1 MKTLGAISGIRS
13 QRSGAGGFLL
23 LECMLA
29 VFVFAIAALGLGK
42 CVQNCLKAETFRRE
56 EALAQRA
63 LSNYWAQVEMG
74 AIPLTSDS
82 MSEELKG
89 AWTGMKMT
97 IVREPMTLQNE
108 KEQDL
113 FSLYKVTLMLTWGR
127 SNEPQLRQMNF
138 IYYQRTQ

>member
-1 MKTLGAISGIRS
+1 MKRNRSTLGARRAER
-13 QRSGAGGFLL
+13 QGFVL

-29 VFVFAIAALGLGK
+29 VFIFSVAALGLGK

-63 LSNYWAQVEMG
+63 LGNYWAQVEMG

-82 MSEELKG
+82 VSEELKG
-89 AWTGMKMT
+89 AWTGMTMT
-97 IVREPMTLQNE
+97 ISREAMTLQNE

-113 FSLYKVTLMLTWGR
+113 FSLYKVTLSLTWGKGR
-127 SNEPQLRQMNF
+127 DQQLRSMDF
-138 IYYQRTQ
+138 VYYQRTQ